1 MPTSTFEPPHFA
13 SRTARLLRGV
23 AAAAAV
29 PVLLVACSSN
39 DKTDAASSTDTVT
52 ISDQWVKAADSGM
65 SAAFGDLTN
74 TGDTPRTVVSA
85 TSPASG
91 RIELHEV
98 VTNANGTKTM
108 RPKQGGFVIP
118 AHGQKRLRP
127 GGDHIMFMDLHG
139 PLRTG
144 SATSVTLTFDDGST
158 TTFTAQ
164 VRDFSGNQENY
175 VPDHGSGAPHAGT
188 QTPSHGG

>member
-1 MPTSTFEPPHFA
+1 M
-13 SRTARLLRGV
+13 SRTARVLRGV

-29 PVLLVACSSN
+29 PFLLVACSSN
-39 DKTDAASSTDTVT
+39 DKPEAASSTDTVT
-52 ISDQWVKAADSGM
+52 ISDQWVKAADAGM
-65 SAAFGDLTN
+65 SAAFADLTN
-74 TGDTPRTVVSA
+74 TSDQPRTVVSA
-85 TSPASG
+85 TSPASD

-98 VTNANGTKTM
+98 VTDVNGTKTM

-127 GGDHIMFMDLHG
+127 GGDHIMFMDLRG

-175 VPDHGSGAPHAGT
+175 VPDPAGGAPHAGA